1 MPLALADPHAV
12 SPSMVSLAALAMSVP
27 RNRWGEATMMQESN
41 RAGAA
46 AEARASTAPVPTFG
60 GAGVP

>member
-1 MPLALADPHAV
+1 
-12 SPSMVSLAALAMSVP
+12 
-27 RNRWGEATMMQESN
+27 MMQESN